1 MPRTRLGG
9 IHSKPTVLKEI
20 EVTYSASSEP
30 LVITPPSREP
40 KVVDEGVEVTKD
52 LRKIPSSN
60 FWVDKNTGLIYLDK
74 AMLDVL

>member
-9 IHSKPTVLKEI
+9 IHSKPT
-20 EVTYSASSEP
+20 EVVEKSIA
-30 LVITPPSREP
+30 SREP
-40 KVVDEGVEVTKD
+40 LDTPQPSPNPKGADLGLEVPKD